1 MPYYYL
7 CFIRKEKE
15 MEKKYIQNISDE
27 EIFSPDKVRK
37 IKRLSREYLK
47 NTTYPS
53 KNHQYAVADIDCGIV
68 KLFVYK
74 CIDNKAIIDFIHVN
88 DMNKM
93 YTRYFVTESRDK
105 ERVTSNG
112 FRREMFCINMDIDDI
127 NIILEW
133 LDKEDEYY
141 DYLKRNC
148 YYLLEEVP
156 QTILRKKKEAKKQK
170 EYDKNKKLFSSLQ
183 NIPKGWQEWLDK
195 VAVPEDYAIFSR
207 KEKQVFFTC
216 CQETVAEGDLPKFK
230 EKQLVVCP
238 TCGKKTIAL
247 SENRRMPYINRTAC
261 LFNKLADGTIVTRYF
276 DVRYY
281 FGKKPTKKYYS
292 EVVRMVWSGNLHYD
306 YYESLGDGNWKEY
319 IPSYSYWGNIR
330 HYTFRDESAV
340 YTRNVNRVL
349 KGTRFENCGY
359 KELKKYYNDEKHYGY
374 FLENYLREYLGS
386 PFIEQLV
393 KAGIKEEVR
402 LGFRNISYSANRSKT
417 KPNEI
422 LGISKQ
428 YLKEFQNK
436 PYVEHLLKVYQQAS
450 SRGISNLQ
458 RKKAILIAKHFTY
471 DIENV
476 LDMPFERL
484 LKTKEYIEEQ
494 ALNSNYVD
502 TRYYFDYISLVKRL
516 GFSMKGNRFPA
527 DLVDAHDKMNELYNL
542 KKEEIKM
549 KEFERRAKEL
559 KDFAFE
565 TKNFIFVIPQTPDD
579 FVKESAVLH
588 HCVANCYTSKYADG
602 DTNII
607 FIREKSDITKP
618 FVTMEFFN
626 DKVIQVRGVNNSTPE
641 EKVLKAVEIFKQQK
655 LAVA

>member
-1 MPYYYL
+1 
-7 CFIRKEKE
+7 

-37 IKRLSREYLK
+37 IKKLSREYLK

-53 KNHQYAVADIDCGIV
+53 KYHQCAVADIDGEIV

-74 CIDNKAIIDFIHVN
+74 YIDNQIIIDFIHVN
-88 DMNKM
+88 DKNKM

-105 ERVTSNG
+105 ERVTTNG
-112 FRREMFCINMDIDDI
+112 FSREMFYNINMDIDDI
-127 NIILEW
+127 NIVLEW
-133 LDKEDEYY
+133 LDKEDVDY
-141 DYLKRNC
+141 DYLKRYC

-156 QTILRKKKEAKKQK
+156 QIILGKKKEAKNQK

-183 NIPKGWQEWLDK
+183 NIPKDWQKWLDK

-216 CQETVAEGDLPKFK
+216 CQKTVAEGDLPKFK

-276 DVRYY
+276 AVRYY
-281 FGKKPTKKYYS
+281 FGKKPTKKYCS
-292 EVVRMVWSGNLHYD
+292 ELVRMVWSGNLHYD
-306 YYESLGDGNWKEY
+306 YYELIGDGNWKAY
-319 IPSYSYWGNIR
+319 TPSSSFWSNIR

-340 YTRNVNRVL
+340 YTRNINRML

-359 KELKKYYNDEKHYGY
+359 KELKKYYNDGRYYGY

-402 LGFRNISYSANRSKT
+402 LGFRDISYSVNRSKT
-417 KPNEI
+417 KPHEI

-436 PYVEHLLKVYQQAS
+436 PYVEHLLKVYQEAS
-450 SRGISNLQ
+450 SEGISNLE
-458 RKKAILIAKHFTY
+458 REKAMIIAEYFPHNVG
-471 DIENV
+471 NV
-476 LDMPFERL
+476 LDMPLERL
-484 LKTKEYIEEQ
+484 LKTKEYIENQ
-494 ALNSNYVD
+494 KLNNDYVD

-516 GFSMKGNRFPA
+516 GFSLKDNRFPD
-527 DLVDAHDKMNELYNL
+527 DLVDAHDKMNALYNL

-549 KEFERRAKEL
+549 KEFEKRAKEL

-565 TKNFIFVIPQTPDD
+565 TKNFVFVIPQSPED
-579 FVKESAVLH
+579 FINESKVLH
-588 HCVANCYTSKYADG
+588 HCVANCYTNKYAEG
-602 DTNII
+602 NTNII
-607 FIREKSDITKP
+607 FIREKSDVAKP

-641 EKVLKAVEIFKQQK
+641 ERVLKAVEKFKASK
-655 LAVA
+655 LHQLIA